1 MKALLTFT
9 ITVLAAVALSAPA
22 QAAPCW
28 EQVVEDWADNSRVDK
43 RYPVHCY
50 RDALRNLPEDMRAY
64 SSAPDDIARAM
75 RAEIARQSREQQS
88 SRSNPSDDGDG
99 QAVGGSGGSGQGGG
113 LNREARG
120 TGNSGGEAVGTPADD
135 PATPQAGPITEALD
149 DLGPSDPTSVPLPL
163 IVLGAIA
170 LTLVCAGGA
179 GILARRFHAQR
190 LRNSLGPRPR

>member
-1 MKALLTFT
+1 MRSVLTFA
-9 ITVLAAVALSAPA
+9 VSLLAAVALVAPA

-75 RAEIARQSREQQS
+75 RAEIARQSREQQPS
-88 SRSNPSDDGDG
+88 PTNPSDGGDG
-99 QAVGGSGGSGQGGG
+99 QAVGGSGQDGGSNGEGGT
-113 LNREARG
+113 A
-120 TGNSGGEAVGTPADD
+120 NSGGEAIGPPADE
-135 PATPQAGPITEALD
+135 PATPQAGPITEALEE
-149 DLGPSDPTSVPLPL
+149 LGPSDPTSVPLPL

-170 LTLVCAGGA
+170 MMLMCAGGA
-179 GILARRFHAQR
+179 GILARRFTAQR
-190 LRNSLGPRPR
+190 LRNNLGPGRR